1 MMDYS
6 SLLTILGMATA
17 TYLTRIG
24 GYLLM
29 RDRTLGPRATA
40 ALDAV
45 PAAILTAVIAPSVLA
60 AGPAEAVAGLIT
72 AVVAFRLPLLATIA
86 VGVGSV
92 VILRAVL

>member
-1 MMDYS
+1 VDAT
-6 SLLTILGMATA
+6 SLFTILGVGVG

-24 GYLLM
+24 GDLLM
-29 RDRTLGPRATA
+29 RNRTLGPRTTA

-45 PAAILTAVIAPSVLA
+45 PAAVLTAVIAPSVFA

-72 AVVAFRLPLLATIA
+72 ALAAFRLPLLATIA

-92 VILRAVL
+92 VVLRALL